1 MEEEPEKEPQ
11 QKIQQ
16 QLEGAIEG
24 PEIEIELQATSSL
37 QSQSKSEVCRKKINF
52 LIIK

>member
-24 PEIEIELQATSSL
+24 SVIKIESQATSSW
-37 QSQSKSEVCRKKINF
+37 QSQSQQKVC
-52 LIIK
+52 LIKMN

>member
-24 PEIEIELQATSSL
+24 SVIKIESQATSSWHHNK
-37 QSQSKSEVCRKKINF
+37 KSV
-52 LIIK
+52 